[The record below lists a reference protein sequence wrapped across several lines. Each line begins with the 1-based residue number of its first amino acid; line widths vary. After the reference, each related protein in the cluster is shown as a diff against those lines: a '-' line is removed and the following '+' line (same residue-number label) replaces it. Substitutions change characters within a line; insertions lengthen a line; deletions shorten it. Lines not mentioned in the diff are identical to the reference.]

1 MKLMK
6 KLVIRQI
13 TEKFLQIHNQL
24 KLLEKSSKRF
34 GIDEELSL
42 SELELVKAVGRHPR
56 SNMTEIASILGIT
69 KGAVSQM
76 SVKLVSKYLLK
87 KENNPV
93 NSKEIWL
100 MLSEKGEAVFE
111 QAENFYYGMFSELD
125 DKIDKMNI
133 EQIELILESFD
144 LVENYLKQSNRDIV

>member
-1 MKLMK
+1 MK